1 MWQFNE
7 KMETLIAAKLDPNYS
22 LWHSAANRT
31 EMERCLFSWRQLG
44 WAAAGAEPR
53 IFILK
58 APLCRPASAGTG
70 SLGHS
75 RDPFCLSSA
84 IFKQKCRAEN
94 ALCALSS
101 WRMCSWALFL
111 PAKKQHRVDPL
122 AHPDTEMP
130 FCAVISRTSPGNVWR
145 PFETYPSHINTDFNY
160 FS

>member
-111 PAKKQHRVDPL
+111 PAKKQHRVGSFGSPRYRNAILCCDFTYLPWKCVASL
-122 AHPDTEMP
+122 WNIP
-130 FCAVISRTSPGNVWR
+130 F
-145 PFETYPSHINTDFNY
+145 TYQHRF
-160 FS
+160 